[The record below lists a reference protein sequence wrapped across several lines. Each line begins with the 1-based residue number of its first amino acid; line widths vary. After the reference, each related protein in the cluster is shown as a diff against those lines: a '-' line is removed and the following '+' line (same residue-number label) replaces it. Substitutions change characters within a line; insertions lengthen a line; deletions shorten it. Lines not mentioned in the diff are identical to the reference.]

1 MKRIYKTIIVLVA
14 SCVGLSV
21 HAETLSLEQCISQA
35 LANNLQMK
43 NCSLAVSEAKA
54 MQGTT
59 FDVEQTGITLKQS
72 PVSGGGTENG
82 VVFSQSFD
90 FPTVYVARHKA
101 LKALTAVAES
111 EQSLFRNALIK
122 EVSLGYYRWLYVRQ
136 KERILMSQDSVYA
149 DFLRLASVKYSAG
162 ETSQLEQMNAQRL
175 LSENRMA
182 LKKVQNEEASAKMAL
197 LRLLHLTDTE
207 DITPADNTLEAIQGE
222 PVAMGADFSA
232 TPLGAN
238 YDARI
243 NSSEREVSLAK
254 QGFAPKL
261 SVAFTTQ
268 AVIQSYNPYKV
279 DRSRFEQGNFMGFEV
294 GVSVPLFFGSQLSR
308 VKAAGKA
315 LERVRNERTIASEQM
330 QTQWREAYDEYLR
343 AKQALA
349 YYTEQGNAQ
358 AVELRRIAQVTYE
371 NAEISYVEYIQNLI
385 SALDEQLRYCDALND
400 YNISIINLNYLNGN
414 DR

>member
-1 MKRIYKTIIVLVA
+1 MKRTFRNIIILVA
-14 SCVGLSV
+14 LCMGLKAN
-21 HAETLSLEQCISQA
+21 AETLTLEQCISQA

-43 NCSLAVSEAKA
+43 NYSLAVAEAKD
-54 MQGTT
+54 MQGTA

-82 VVFSQSFD
+82 IVFSQSFD

-101 LKALTAVAES
+101 LKAQRAVAES
-111 EQSLFRNALIK
+111 EQSLYRNELIK
-122 EVSLGYYRWLYVRQ
+122 EVSLGYYKWLYVRQ
-136 KERILMSQDSVYA
+136 KERILLSQDSVYA
-149 DFLRLASVKYSAG
+149 DFLRLASVKYAAG
-162 ETSQLEQMNAQRL
+162 ETNQLERMNAQRL
-175 LSENRMA
+175 LSENQMA
-182 LKKVQNEEASAKMAL
+182 LKKVQNEQASAKMAL
-197 LRLLHLTDTE
+197 LRLLNRADSD
-207 DITPADNTLEAIQGE
+207 DIAPADSMLEAIHGE
-222 PVAMGADFSA
+222 PTVLAVDFSS

-238 YDARI
+238 YAARI
-243 NSSEREVSLAK
+243 SSGERNVSLAK

-308 VKAAGKA
+308 VKAESKA
-315 LERVRNERTIASEQM
+315 LERVRNERTMADRQM
-330 QTQWREAYDEYLR
+330 QSQWREAYDEYQR
-343 AKQALA
+343 AKQALE
-349 YYTEQGNAQ
+349 YYQGEGNSQ
-358 AVELRRIAQVTYE
+358 ASELRRIAQVTYE

-400 YNISIINLNYLNGN
+400 YNISIINLNYLNAN